1 MLTKLTVV
9 LSILTRISHAKKLV
23 VTTGL
28 TQSTEVIDIDEAT
41 NICTNLQ
48 VVKTNNQIKVSMII
62 PFKKTKNN
70 SHLQK
75 NYSLIRVNLSNFKVI
90 PDQ

>member
-1 MLTKLTVV
+1 MRTKLTVV

-28 TQSTEVIDIDEAT
+28 TQSTEVIDINDAT

-48 VVKTNNQIKVSMII
+48 VVNTKHQI
-62 PFKKTKNN
+62 
-70 SHLQK
+70 
-75 NYSLIRVNLSNFKVI
+75 
-90 PDQ
+90 